1 MYGTGKLSV
10 FRFADQPGANHKAM
24 FYLICDIISYVGA
37 MGTDSVNWPV
47 NLKWVFVVYLGY

>member
-47 NLKWVFVVYLGY
+47 NLK